1 MIIAS
6 GGSRIFRGGDFGNP
20 TTTGEGCCMMQEGVN
35 KVSGANENAGVEN
48 AIQMQ
53 RWKKQEWKMQDW
65 KIESRSHS
73 QG

>member
-1 MIIAS
+1 
-6 GGSRIFRGGDFGNP
+6 
-20 TTTGEGCCMMQEGVN
+20 MMQEGVN